1 MLALLCWEFLTFQ
14 LAPTLA
20 SEQEAWMQNLILH
33 ASIILILTLSS
44 LAGGMIG
51 FYFLP
56 AVPVIRKR
64 VLIGMGAIDAIL
76 SAMLAPTVFIS
87 AGSEFAALSALVI
100 ASLFTYFGGRVL
112 SNKVV

>member
-1 MLALLCWEFLTFQ
+1 
-14 LAPTLA
+14 
-20 SEQEAWMQNLILH
+20 MQNLILH